1 MLKKILAVL
10 FFLLLPKIS
19 FGATEISNQRYWLG
33 FEQVSSAEETEIILR
48 ITPKDGWYI
57 HSHNPGEFGLPA
69 QVVWADENVN
79 IISEDWSLGEDISYQ
94 GFDINAYTSQGKYIS
109 KLQIKNPQE
118 KISASV
124 TFMSCREECI
134 PEKEKFEFL
143 IADLPINNSEIARN
157 NISPLAQLDL
167 KILLFAFLGG
177 LILNV
182 MPCVFPVL
190 FIKIIG
196 LLNTKER
203 RQSIKDA
210 FSYLFGVILC
220 FLLIAWI
227 LVFLKNQGHALG
239 WGFQLQ
245 SPIFLLI
252 MIGVFFILGLM
263 FLDIISLNLP
273 INKIPAGSF
282 FTGLLAVLIASPCTA
297 PFMGAAIGWG
307 LTAQIS
313 SSLFYGIFFA
323 LGFGYALP
331 FFLAGIFPNFIAK
344 ILPRPGKWMLWLK
357 RFFALPMFLTC
368 IWLVWVLQENTKI
381 YDDDWQKYDR
391 QKIQSLIN
399 DNQKVFIDFSAKW
412 CITCL
417 ANEKAV
423 LNTEKFLRYAKEK
436 NIHLFK
442 ADLTNYDEQILQ
454 SLNIYNR
461 SGVPLYVYHY
471 NKDNYLILPQILTFK
486 NIKKH
491 LN

>member
-1 MLKKILAVL
+1 MFKRVVTVL
-10 FFLLLPKIS
+10 IFLLIPKIVL
-19 FGATEISNQRYWLG
+19 GTTDVSNERFWLG
-33 FEQVSSAEETEIILR
+33 FERIPSEENVEVILHLV
-48 ITPKDGWYI
+48 PKNGWYI
-57 HSHNPGEFGLPA
+57 HSHFPGEFGLPA
-69 QVVWADENVN
+69 QVMWNNAN
-79 IISEDWSLGEDISYQ
+79 IISEQWNSGEDISYQ
-94 GFDINAYTSQGKYIS
+94 GLNLNVYKNKGTYTS
-109 KLQIKNPQE
+109 KLETQNPRQ
-118 KISASV
+118 KLSANI
-124 TFMSCREECI
+124 TFMSCQEECI
-134 PEKEKFEFL
+134 PENQKLEFF
-143 IADLPINNSEIARN
+143 IEELPISKNLPEANK
-157 NISPLAQLDL
+157 ISPFVQWNL
-167 KILLFAFLGG
+167 KVLFFAFLGG

-196 LLNTKER
+196 LINTKER
-203 RQSIKDA
+203 QRSIKEA
-210 FSYLFGVILC
+210 FSYLFGVVLC
-220 FLLIAWI
+220 FLIIAWV

-331 FFLAGIFPNFIAK
+331 FFLAGIFPNLIIK

-357 RFFALPMFLTC
+357 RLFAIPMFVTC
-368 IWLVWVLQENTKI
+368 LWLVWVLQENTKI
-381 YDDDWQKYDR
+381 YDDNWQKYD
-391 QKIQSLIN
+391 QEKIQSLIN

-423 LNTEKFLRYAKEK
+423 LNTKKFLQYAKEK

-442 ADLTNYDEQILQ
+442 ADLTNYNEKILQ
-454 SLNIYNR
+454 SVNTYNR
-461 SGVPLYVYHY
+461 SGVPLYVYY
-471 NKDNYLILPQILTFK
+471 YDKDNYLILPQILTFK

-491 LN
+491 LD